1 MAIDN
6 FGRQVPNLNPSDLL
20 GNTKTSQTSSSK
32 DDKELAK
39 LLASMSAKF
48 ENNVKQTKAMFDSII
63 NYMKKQDKDKSES
76 KKSRSFQEQMYK
88 FNQSSFQSQGG
99 TSGGRNLKK
108 LVEHGLKKGSIFVAD
123 AVSHRLLGSILNQ
136 LRAPAG
142 TKGADAK
149 PMSSKKYAKAY
160 ARYGGFDGIDSATG
174 TLKPKPKPKADEEKS
189 PFMEKLAEGELV
201 SKNLLTA
208 FKTVENSFFSM
219 GEKSKSLLETA
230 WGGGIKGA
238 QEFSVDIKQAVY
250 QTQGLSA
257 TTGEMLDKYIGFA
270 GKEYLTNV
278 DTLTAQKEYSK
289 NLKAGVR
296 DQKKLTDLTVA
307 QLNTEK
313 QLGLEAGE
321 LNETFRDFALVS
333 KFSTVQVASIG
344 RGMLEAARAS
354 GMTGQALKSALSTSK
369 SITEEMQKSSQLTT
383 KAAANIVGLSASFQK
398 FGVAEQGKEL
408 SKYLGSSVNLLLNG
422 TDETATLL
430 YKAAGSMGKI
440 QDLQSGVLLKTPEGI
455 NNLSKGLDNVLK
467 EFGVESQEKI
477 DKLSDMDLA
486 RINTTMKSMYG
497 MQINEISRLRDAAAE
512 AGKSLATKLTDIN
525 SKMQK
530 NITNDARK
538 KLEAEQS
545 SLKSSAVLGFLGE
558 LHKVAPDARNMEG
571 ALAGLGKKADT
582 FVQDLEAVKGG
593 GFADEADKIRFAL
606 TTGVQ
611 EVNKGLKA
619 AGKAEMQIDST
630 SIEKSISDPKLFQ
643 DLVET
648 INKGQQELLVN
659 QSAANDPS
667 ILAMMKITQTGGLV
681 AKNLGI
687 LNETLKKYLGETGY
701 GIFAFLSVGLE
712 ALIGTIG
719 SLISVFGG
727 LLGMLAFFGI
737 KITGI
742 SGIFGWFGSMFVGLG
757 ARIAGAFSWVGSFFG
772 AGGGFLKMFSG
783 LGARI
788 AGAFSSI
795 GSFFG
800 AGGGFLKMFS
810 GLGNFSK
817 TIGGFLLKG
826 FSKILGPLAGLWGAV
841 TGFFEGGVMGSIF
854 GFLTGG
860 AKTGSFLSDVF
871 GIQKGSALDKF
882 LSIFGAML
890 HGGGVGAG
898 IGAMF
903 GGVGAIPGA
912 ILGALAGGIAEA
924 FKMIP
929 WESIWEG
936 ISGIG
941 TYLWDSLTGAFG
953 SVGTA
958 IYDSVTGAFSSL
970 GTWINDNVLKPL
982 FALLPDWLTGGGSKV
997 AEGVGDIAKGNV
1009 ISGGGKVVAGGAEIV
1024 DAGIATGLAETAK
1037 AVGLTSASEGIYA
1050 AQKES
1055 GGMLAAPGRGLG
1067 DLAVEAGA
1075 AHVYK
1080 AAADYLPWSWL
1091 GYAEGTKQVKNQ
1103 GLAMLHQGEIVVPKE
1118 EADIMK
1124 AIGSGPYI
1132 PPNKNVPNMS
1142 KSSFGFD
1149 PSIMSKVFSD
1159 IGGLTADTMSQG
1171 VTKLISQFDM
1181 SAIPSAIHSVILDSA
1196 TQMGM
1201 VPTSPQNQLIA
1212 TNPADTMF
1220 QGITKLISQFDVAAI
1235 PSAIH
1240 SAVIQSATQMGMVP
1254 TSPQNQLIAT
1264 NSTLRAKMANVP
1276 SDAAAISDVK
1286 EENSEGMLQELKEI
1300 VRLLKNPAITTSSSN
1315 TAAFTYKSV
1324 NDAIHG
1330 DIGGGDYAK
1339 SDAINSNR

>member
-20 GNTKTSQTSSSK
+20 GNTKTSQESKSK
-32 DDKELAK
+32 DDGTLAK
-39 LLASMSAKF
+39 LLASMSSKF
-48 ENNVKQTKAMFDSII
+48 ESNVKKTKEMFDSII
-63 NYMKKQDKDKSES
+63 NYMKKQDKERSES
-76 KKSRSFQEQMYK
+76 KKSSSFQEKMYK
-88 FNQSSFQSQGG
+88 FSQASFQSQGG
-99 TSGGRNLKK
+99 TTGGRDLKK
-108 LVEHGLKKGSIFVAD
+108 LVNHGLKRGSIFVAD
-123 AVSHRLLGSILNQ
+123 AVSHKLLGSILNQ
-136 LRAPAG
+136 LRAPVG

-149 PMSSKKYAKAY
+149 MMSSRKYAKAY
-160 ARYGGFDGIDSATG
+160 ARYGGFDEIDSATG
-174 TLKPKPKPKADEEKS
+174 TLKPKPKPKPKDDEEKS

-201 SKNLLTA
+201 SKNLLKA

-257 TTGEMLDKYIGFA
+257 TTGEMLDKYISFGK
-270 GKEYLTNV
+270 KEYLTGA
-278 DTLTAQKEYSK
+278 DTLTARKEYSK

-333 KFSTVQVASIG
+333 QFSTVQVASIG

-512 AGKSLATKLTDIN
+512 AGKSLSTKLTDIN

-571 ALAGLGKKADT
+571 ALTGLGKKADV
-582 FVQDLEAVKGG
+582 FVKDLEAVKGG

-606 TTGVQ
+606 TTGAE

-619 AGKAEMQIDST
+619 AGKAEMQIDSA
-630 SIEKSISDPKLFQ
+630 SIEKAISDPKLFQ

-667 ILAMMKITQTGGLV
+667 ILAMMQIVQTGGAV
-681 AKNLGI
+681 AQNLGI
-687 LNETLKKYLGETGY
+687 LNETIKKYLGATGY
-701 GIFAFLSVGLE
+701 GIFAFLGVGLE
-712 ALIGTIG
+712 ALIGTVG

-727 LLGMLAFFGI
+727 LLGILSFFGI
-737 KITGI
+737 KITGL
-742 SGIFGWFGSMFVGLG
+742 SGMFGWFGSMFVGLG
-757 ARIAGAFSWVGSFFG
+757 ARIYGAFAWVGSFFG
-772 AGGGFLKMFSG
+772 SGGGFLKMFSG

-788 AGAFSSI
+788 AGAFSWIGSFSGLGARIASIFSSI

-860 AKTGSFLSDVF
+860 ANTGSFLSDMF

-903 GGVGAIPGA
+903 GGIGAIPGA

-958 IYDSVTGAFSSL
+958 IYDSVTGAFSYL
-970 GTWINDNVLKPL
+970 GTWINDNVFKPL

-1024 DAGIATGLAETAK
+1024 DAGIATGLAEASK

-1055 GGMLAAPGRGLG
+1055 GGLLAAPGRGLG

-1124 AIGSGPYI
+1124 AIGAGPYI
-1132 PPNKNVPNMS
+1132 PPDRNVSNMS
-1142 KSSFGFD
+1142 KSAFGFD
-1149 PSIMSKVFSD
+1149 PSVISEVFSD
-1159 IGGLTADTMSQG
+1159 IGGLTANTMSQG
-1171 VTKLISQFDM
+1171 ITKLISQFDVL
-1181 SAIPSAIHSVILDSA
+1181 SIPSAIHSAVTESA

-1201 VPTSPQNQLIA
+1201 VPTSPQN
-1212 TNPADTMF
+1212 
-1220 QGITKLISQFDVAAI
+1220 K
-1235 PSAIH
+1235 
-1240 SAVIQSATQMGMVP
+1240 
-1254 TSPQNQLIAT
+1254 LIAT
-1264 NSTLRAKMANVP
+1264 NSNLRDKIANVP
-1276 SDAAAISDVK
+1276 SDAAGMSDVK
-1286 EENSEGMLQELKEI
+1286 EENSSEILQELKEM
-1300 VRLLKNPAITTSSSN
+1300 VRLLRNPAIATSSSN
-1315 TAAFTYKSV
+1315 PAAFVYKSV

-1330 DIGGGDYAK
+1330 EIGGGDYAK